1 MAKVIYHPSQSSGFR
16 FPLEFGSLYRGRVER
31 PAQPRLTKGGQPYL
45 KISYVVTRSRPYLET
60 NKPALPLALSLALTF
75 GQSEKLS
82 PQEQLALAL
91 GFENLK
97 PPPIILSE

>member
-1 MAKVIYHPSQSSGFR
+1 MPQVGTPKGASAQCQ
-16 FPLEFGSLYRGRVER
+16 ER
-31 PAQPRLTKGGQPYL
+31 PAHYWSADFQP
-45 KISYVVTRSRPYLET
+45 S
-60 NKPALPLALSLALTF
+60 PLAKNINT
-75 GQSEKLS
+75 QSRSITPKKSIPHTNFKPKSWIVAFNQAEKLS